1 MIKLF
6 YVFANISSATDEP
19 RAIAVSLSVLHKSR
33 NHVSLFSVPLGIRF
47 CVGCSIFT
55 ALYISDLTL
64 GIRAS
69 SRILIALRVKDRCT
83 LKGVN
88 ICIRPWL

>member
-6 YVFANISSATDEP
+6 YVFANVSSATDEP
-19 RAIAVSLSVLHKSR
+19 RAIAISLSVLHKSR
-33 NHVSLFSVPLGIRF
+33 NHVSLFSVPL
-47 CVGCSIFT
+47 
-55 ALYISDLTL
+55 DLTL

-88 ICIRPWL
+88 ISIRPWM